1 MIKVIGVL
9 SLLLI
14 LISGFSY
21 TQYLNLKAKDIEIA
35 TQLDVITNKDQE
47 IKDTKYQIEI
57 ERGMNNTIVTDT
69 RTSDTSFNSLVNK
82 INNIDCI
89 PKKEVKS
96 NVDIK
101 EISNPVINYYYDV
114 LHSAYRLQNKN

>member
-1 MIKVIGVL
+1 MLKVIGIL

-35 TQLDVITNKDQE
+35 TQLDVITNKDKE

-57 ERGMNNTIVTDT
+57 ERSMNNTIVVDT
-69 RTSDTSFNSLVNK
+69 RTSDTSFNSLVSK
-82 INNIDCI
+82 INTIDCI

-101 EISNPVINYYYDV
+101 ENSNSVINDYYDV